1 MMIYKIRK
9 SSQLTMA
16 LTFTGIQKTVL
27 LSYAK
32 IFFYSSVCFD
42 VKRKDKDH
50 YVSSRN
56 RIYIT
61 RGMTRQMQ
69 DKVTKNEHA

>member
-42 VKRKDKDH
+42 VKRKDRARVK
-50 YVSSRN
+50 
-56 RIYIT
+56 
-61 RGMTRQMQ
+61 
-69 DKVTKNEHA
+69 

>member
-1 MMIYKIRK
+1 MKC
-9 SSQLTMA
+9 L
-16 LTFTGIQKTVL
+16 
-27 LSYAK
+27 AK
-32 IFFYSSVCFD
+32 WES
-42 VKRKDKDH
+42 DKDH